1 MDILISGAST
11 GIGRAASIHMA
22 RLGHTVW
29 AGVRSQKSFDDLTR
43 LNVKGLNPVIL
54 DVCDEKSIVA
64 CVSQIKKTSGMLHA
78 LVNNAG
84 IALGGPVEGVPLADW
99 RLQFETNVFGQ
110 IRVMQECLPLLRES
124 KGRIINL
131 SSVSGKIA
139 SPFMAPYTASKHA
152 LEAVSDSMRRELK
165 SLGVK
170 VIIIEPGA
178 IATPIW
184 EKSMSEARPKMDRL
198 PPPLKEVYAPIMDKF
213 LKNLDKVIQKASP
226 VKLVTKAIEHALLSN
241 TPKSRYPVGP
251 GIRTA
256 IFLAGSLPDKW
267 VDKLISR

>member
-43 LNVKGLNPVIL
+43 LNVQGLHPVIL
-54 DVCDEKSIVA
+54 DVCDEESIVA
-64 CVSQIKKTSGMLHA
+64 CVSKIKKTSGMLHA

-84 IALGGPVEGVPLADW
+84 IAIGGPVEGVAMSDW

-124 KGRIINL
+124 KGRIVNI
-131 SSVSGKIA
+131 SSISGKVA
-139 SPFMAPYTASKHA
+139 SPFMAPYSASKHA
-152 LEAVSDSMRRELK
+152 LEAISDSLRREVK

-170 VIIIEPGA
+170 VIIVEPGA

-184 EKSMSEARPKMDRL
+184 EKSISDTRPKLDGMPASVKDT
-198 PPPLKEVYAPIMDKF
+198 YAPIMDKF
-213 LKNLDKVIQKASP
+213 LKSLDKVVQRASP
-226 VKLVTKAIEHALLSN
+226 VSLVTKTLEHALLSSM
-241 TPKSRYPVGP
+241 PKSRYPVGP
-251 GIRTA
+251 GIRAA
-256 IFLAGSLPDKW
+256 IFLSGTLPDTW